1 MVKFSNFCPQENSC
15 KIAIFTY
22 FIEYSRVRT
31 MMICPST
38 NTRLSVPLS
47 AWRVGTPSL
56 FFHTQH
62 LKGGVLQNDTKT
74 TDTAERTNCRI

>member
-1 MVKFSNFCPQENSC
+1 MSNYGYFCPQENLPKC
-15 KIAIFTY
+15 VIFLACIDDKGCQY
-22 FIEYSRVRT
+22 VLL
-31 MMICPST
+31 CPHM
-38 NTRLSVPLS
+38 NIRLSVPLF

-74 TDTAERTNCRI
+74 TDTAERKNCRI